1 MIVMTK
7 QMKKSSKISKVN
19 REFLASKPTDTV
31 NNHKGIDLLN
41 ILNLSVT
48 SLFFGFFFQFAIEM

>member
-7 QMKKSSKISKVN
+7 QMKKSSKISKAN

-31 NNHKGIDLLN
+31 NNHKQGIDLLN
-41 ILNLSVT
+41 ILNLNIAKKHRRT
-48 SLFFGFFFQFAIEM
+48 LEYC